1 MVNFRLNTY
10 NDQTGNDIANPTVDF
25 LGNAGSALTASGAV
39 SLEGVETVSGSTQI
53 GNILITI
60 PKVAWEGLHVLHF
73 TELDEST
80 AVDAADSED
89 KVKAFMCGNKYNNAD
104 ITGIA
109 AGGAAKASNFNFLP
123 KASEFTFEGSAQST
137 DTSSST
143 HAAVTFQSPGS
154 SVTSLN
160 SEPLA
165 ANGPAFIAN
174 SLFGDVSLM
183 SILGNEKT
191 IQDAIQLPLAALD
204 TKAES
209 TSTLGTPCGD
219 AQTAADMTDSA
230 DNVFDS
236 SVTDGKQGDANK
248 ATTNLTMQLLLL
260 FLTKAASGSDLRA
273 RLDDRMADA
282 ANAITSAGGMSSM
295 TDNAWV
301 DDSNGYAAVCKVTDG
316 VLVALPLQTNDTFTF
331 NIQYTMDN
339 YASPFTHPDGTAAA
353 LANDGKMHISFE
365 IKLG

>member
-10 NDQTGNDIANPTVDF
+10 NDQTGNDVANPTVDF
-25 LGNAGSALTASGAV
+25 LGNAGANLTAAGAV
-39 SLEGVETVSGSTQI
+39 SLEGVETVSSSTQI

-80 AVDAADSED
+80 AVDDADSTD
-89 KVKAFMCGNKYNNAD
+89 KVKAFMCGNKYNDAD
-104 ITGIA
+104 ITNIA
-109 AGGAAKASNFNFLP
+109 ASGAKASNFNFLP
-123 KASEFTFEGSAQST
+123 KASEFTFEYTSQ
-137 DTSSST
+137 DTSTASST
-143 HAAVTFQSPGS
+143 HAAVTFQSPASG
-154 SVTSLN
+154 VTSLT

-174 SLFGDVSLM
+174 SLFNDVSLM
-183 SILGNEKT
+183 SILGNEHT
-191 IQDAIQLPLAALD
+191 IQEAITTPLTNLD
-204 TKAES
+204 TKA
-209 TSTLGTPCGD
+209 TSASSLGTACGD
-219 AQTAADMTDSA
+219 AQTAADMEDST

-236 SVTDGKQGDANK
+236 TVTEGKQGDANK
-248 ATTNLTMQLLLL
+248 GSTNLTMQLLLL
-260 FLTKAASGSDLRA
+260 FLTKAASGSDLRQ

-282 ANAITSAGGMSSM
+282 ANLVTSNGGESAMS
-295 TDNAWV
+295 DNAWV

>member
-1 MVNFRLNTY
+1 MYNMVNFRLNTY

-25 LGNAGSALTASGAV
+25 LGAAAADLTASGAV

-60 PKVAWEGLHVLHF
+60 PKVAWEGLHVMHF

-80 AVDAADSED
+80 AVDAADAND
-89 KVKAFMCGNKYNNAD
+89 AVKAFMCGDKYNNAD
-104 ITGIA
+104 ITNIA
-109 AGGAAKASNFNFLP
+109 ASGAKASNFNFLP
-123 KASEFTFEGSAQST
+123 KAEEFTFQNSAQST

-154 SVTSLN
+154 SVTSLT

-183 SILGNEKT
+183 SILGNEKA
-191 IQDAIQLPLAALD
+191 IQDAIQTPLAALD
-204 TKAES
+204 TKATS
-209 TSTLGTPCGD
+209 TSSLGTPCGD
-219 AQTAADMTDSA
+219 AQTAANMTDSA
-230 DNVFDS
+230 DNVYDS
-236 SVTDGKQGDANK
+236 TGNGDDNK

-260 FLTKAASGSDLRA
+260 FLTKAASGSDLRT

-282 ANAITSAGGMSSM
+282 ANLVTSNGLDNM
-295 TDNAWV
+295 TLNAWV

-316 VLVALPLQTNDTFTF
+316 VLVALPLETNDTFTF
-331 NIQYTMDN
+331 NIQYTMTG
-339 YASPFTHPDGTAAA
+339 YESPFTHADGNAAS